1 MAARPTPSGTS
12 PNTTTLSGGLG
23 WLGAPPVRRAG
34 GRLTPWRATAIGSLR
49 AATFERDVV
58 GYHLEACASHRVR
71 DQEVFGEAAARS
83 AVADDPARRR
93 HWVDDDMVAHR
104 NAGDVA
110 ADLDDLARR
119 LVALGAP
126 PARRA
131 GGRHVAI
138 MTGIPPIEMK
148 SASVPQIPHARI
160 LTRTSAGPT
169 VGLGMSTT
177 CDSTRRCHYG
187 HLH

>member
-1 MAARPTPSGTS
+1 
-12 PNTTTLSGGLG
+12 
-23 WLGAPPVRRAG
+23 
-34 GRLTPWRATAIGSLR
+34 LTPWRATAIGSLR

-138 MTGIPPIEMK
+138 MTGNTAHRDEK
-148 SASVPQIPHARI
+148 RVGTADSARADFDEDIRRPDR
-160 LTRTSAGPT
+160 
-169 VGLGMSTT
+169 GLRHV
-177 CDSTRRCHYG
+177 DHLRLTRRCHYG

>member
-1 MAARPTPSGTS
+1 
-12 PNTTTLSGGLG
+12 
-23 WLGAPPVRRAG
+23 
-34 GRLTPWRATAIGSLR
+34 
-49 AATFERDVV
+49 VV

-71 DQEVFGEAAARS
+71 DQEVFGKAAARS
-83 AVADDPARRR
+83 AVADDPARRH

-104 NAGDVA
+104 NAGEFA

-131 GGRHVAI
+131 GGRHAAI
-138 MTGIPPIEMK
+138 MAGDTAHRDEKRVGTAD
-148 SASVPQIPHARI
+148 SARPDFDEHIGR
-160 LTRTSAGPT
+160 PT

-177 CDSTRRCHYG
+177 CVSPGAVTTDTFTCLLLYAG
-187 HLH
+187 GWL